1 MSSIRSANSLD
12 PARPHQPAPASARCC
27 ELARS
32 QASAQA
38 AQGGLLARELAWR
51 GRGSSKRRARRIFP
65 PFFFVRPRAS
75 ANDPRSSSVF
85 FQVRLIPN
93 TTAVVK
99 SNVPTP
105 SPCFVSVRTFFSVFV
120 VFCVIL
126 NHTSACLSKNAWKGI
141 KKGYSY
147 RHLRWKS
154 ATDEKKNT
162 GAHSD
167 AFDAQVT
174 PELRGVF
181 FSLPF
186 SQSEHRRRGGKGRGQ
201 RFVLYVLNR
210 HRHSY
215 ANLVFGF
222 RLPEVEGVV
231 CFWSQKPKTRFA

>member
-126 NHTSACLSKNAWKGI
+126 NHTSVCLSKNAWKGI

-147 RHLRWKS
+147 RHLRSKS
-154 ATDEKKNT
+154 AADEKKNT
-162 GAHSD
+162 EAYFGG
-167 AFDAQVT
+167 FDVQLAS
-174 PELRGVF
+174 ELRCLV

-186 SQSEHRRRGGKGRGQ
+186 SVSERRPRGGKGRRE
-201 RFVLYVLNR
+201 RFLLCVLNR
-210 HRHSY
+210 HLDSY

-222 RLPEVEGVV
+222 RLPE
-231 CFWSQKPKTRFA
+231 WRFCCA